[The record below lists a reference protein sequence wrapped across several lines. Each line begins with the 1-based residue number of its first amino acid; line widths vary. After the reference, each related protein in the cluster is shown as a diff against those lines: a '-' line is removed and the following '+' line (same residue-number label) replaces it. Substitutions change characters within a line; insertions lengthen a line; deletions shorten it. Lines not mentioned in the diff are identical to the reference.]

1 MKKLLIII
9 ALVLQTSIC
18 VAQYAVYSP
27 NGELSVS
34 LNTNKSRKG
43 ASKFLIPTKM
53 TMKVSKEAKTLSD
66 AEIGLTVKS
75 KGRRYAFGKANI
87 IRTNKGERMLD
98 HPETR
103 DTLLSN
109 LTGRYNVLYMATDN
123 GMMLEV
129 RVYDDGVAYR
139 FKISDYPEDYK
150 ILEVCDVFPEEKPIA
165 ILGTFEGE
173 YTLPWR
179 TMKVEKTV
187 YNGKKSKIPT
197 TTYSDALNRGTRFVP
212 WKDALSSVSVGISF
226 DWHHGDTWGDF
237 SDMQSFRADF
247 TYKHIYGGVD
257 FASCTQILY
266 IPWGE
271 DYWPFEKVIKDIDAW
286 RVGIRGG
293 YCIPL
298 QNGYEIWSIIPYVA
312 TSVMHLHQ
320 HGATRPNFKPLDMH
334 NHWLVGPGVKVQL
347 AHREGIMLGAGYE
360 CQFFLDKKS
369 PTAMSSLTFSIGKMF

>member
-1 MKKLLIII
+1 MKKII
-9 ALVLQTSIC
+9 ATFGLCVFAVCLLTSCLDDNDDLVLSNKVVITAFSINDFGKINGALYPFSIDHVGNRIYNRDSLPVGTDVSKVSVNVSFDGGAIFYTVGGEERAYSTTDSIDFTSPVIFS
-18 VAQYAVYSP
+18 VYAADGSWRRNYAV
-27 NGELSVS
+27 SVNVHTTDMDS
-34 LNTNKSRKG
+34 LVWNKVENEDFKG
-43 ASKFLIPTKM
+43 
-53 TMKVSKEAKTLSD
+53 
-66 AEIGLTVKS
+66 
-75 KGRRYAFGKANI
+75 
-87 IRTNKGERMLD
+87 
-98 HPETR
+98 
-103 DTLLSN
+103 
-109 LTGRYNVLYMATDN
+109 
-123 GMMLEV
+123 
-129 RVYDDGVAYR
+129 
-139 FKISDYPEDYK
+139 
-150 ILEVCDVFPEEKPIA
+150 
-165 ILGTFEGE
+165 LG
-173 YTLPWR
+173 
-179 TMKVEKTV
+179 MKVEKTV